1 MAIKTQ
7 RFEIRQIMKNDT
19 FEIFHY
25 RDENLPSVGLHH
37 HDFYEVYFLIKGNV
51 RYRVEGRTYK
61 LDPGDILLMNPQELH
76 QAEVEKGASYERLVL
91 WVNRAYMQD
100 LGKDLNAC
108 FDIDR
113 PGHVNLLKPDP
124 LQRSNLQEMLEKIRR
139 ETKSSSFGHDT
150 YAKGLLMLFLVEIN
164 RLADRTEG
172 NVSGPE
178 DEEDL
183 LPRVLSYIGA
193 HYQEKLTL
201 DMLSKEFYVSK
212 YYLSHEF
219 SDRVGTSVYRYVIF
233 RRLMQAKEMME
244 NGSSPGEV
252 YQTCGFGDYANF
264 WRAFKSEYGISP
276 KDYFEQVTRKRLN

>member
-1 MAIKTQ
+1 MTVKAQ
-7 RFEIRQIMKNDT
+7 LFEIRQNMQNDT

-37 HDFYEVYFLIKGNV
+37 HDFYEVYFLIRGKV
-51 RYRVEGRTYK
+51 RYRVEGRTYE
-61 LDPGDILLMNPQELH
+61 LEPGDILLMNPQELH

-91 WVNRAYMQD
+91 WINRSYIES
-100 LGKDLNAC
+100 LGGNLDAC

-113 PGHVNLLKPDP
+113 PGHVNLLKPDK
-124 LQRSNLQEMLEKIRR
+124 LQRSNLQEMLDKIRK
-139 ETKSSSFGHDT
+139 EVKSSSFGHDT

-164 RLADRTEG
+164 RLADKTESYVP
-172 NVSGPE
+172 NPE

-183 LPRVLSYIGA
+183 LSRVLSYIAA

-201 DMLSKEFYVSK
+201 DMLSQEFYVSK

-219 SDRVGTSVYRYVIF
+219 TERVGTSVYRYIIF

-244 NGSSPGEV
+244 SGLAPGEV
-252 YQTCGFGDYANF
+252 YQACGFGDYANF
-264 WRAFKSEYGISP
+264 FRAFKSEYGISP
-276 KDYFEQVTRKRLN
+276 KDYYAEVTKRI